1 MAGKRGRPRKLKV
14 LQRGSIVALRGKLA
28 IEEETQGVEEGVEG
42 DLTGST
48 DLGLCGD
55 GKNLSKSGILQGSLR
70 LEDKSGEK
78 GKIGGPNNVQR
89 ARRGTDPSKG
99 GSTGIRIPVWPRTML
114 KWERKNGR
122 GWWAIKSNIE

>member
-55 GKNLSKSGILQGSLR
+55 GSKSGDTCRALAGFRGQEWRERKDQG
-70 LEDKSGEK
+70 DQ
-78 GKIGGPNNVQR
+78 NNVQK
-89 ARRGTDPSKG
+89 AHRGTDPSKG
-99 GSTGIRIPVWPRTML
+99 GSTGIPNPSLASDNVEVGVESR
-114 KWERKNGR
+114 R
-122 GWWAIKSNIE
+122 G